1 MRGLVEGERGRVF
14 GEGCAVGEGRLV
26 VRGFFAESDS
36 MIGEKGRAYV
46 ERCWKGQEGAAA
58 NSDGGFDDVLD
69 FEAVVV
75 PRSDHNSIMQ
85 ETELFE
91 RIFREAGVA
100 VDSN

>member
-14 GEGCAVGEGRLV
+14 SEGGAVGEGRLV

-46 ERCWKGQEGAAA
+46 ERCWKGQEDAAA
-58 NSDGGFDDVLD
+58 NSHGFDDVLD

-75 PRSDHNSIMQ
+75 PGSDHNSIMQ